1 MFSST
6 NDLARILHGIL
17 KKTILPKPSD
27 VDRWLKPRTV
37 TTDSHMSIGAP
48 WEILRLKNII
58 PGHPRD
64 VDVYSKG
71 GGAYGYTS
79 HLGVVDDYG
88 VGITILTSGPGASLN
103 VLMDAVYSTILP
115 AFDAEAKSQAT
126 QYTGTYSSISKDQAS
141 PASAPAELTIT
152 ADDFPGLRIASL
164 TRNGTDILQSI
175 QEIWNMTIPTIGTLS
190 LPHGFRIFPAGIT
203 SSSSSTHKTE
213 TYSTSDS
220 PTNNLTHE
228 DWRINFDI
236 TRADPSHSPP
246 SDLPG
251 RGTFDGFCG
260 SWQTADWIYY
270 GGEAIDRVVFVR
282 DERTGHVVGAEVP
295 FLRAVMGRE

>member
-1 MFSST
+1 LFSSS

-48 WEILRLKNII
+48 WEIIRLKNII

-88 VGITILTSGPGASLN
+88 IGITILTSGPGASLN

-115 AFDAEAKSQAT
+115 AVDAEARSQAR
-126 QYTGTYSSISKDQAS
+126 QYTGTYSSTSKNHVS
-141 PASAPAELTIT
+141 SASAPTKLTIA
-152 ADDFPGLRIASL
+152 ADDFPGLRIAGL

-175 QEIWNMTIPTIGTLS
+175 QEIWNMTIPTVGTLS
-190 LPHGFRIFPAGIT
+190 LPHGFRILPAG
-203 SSSSSTHKTE
+203 SSSSAGKPE
-213 TYSTSDS
+213 AYSTSDS
-220 PTNNLTHE
+220 PSNDTLVHE
-228 DWRINFDI
+228 DWRINFDM
-236 TRADPSHSPP
+236 TRADTSNSPP

-282 DERTGHVVGAEVP
+282 DGRTGRVVGAEVP
-295 FLRAVMGRE
+295 FLRAVMGRG